1 MSQVDLDRVISLL
14 KEFAHQKKGRL
25 RLILVGALALQHY
38 GMRDRATFDLDAEV
52 NGDLEGLFQF
62 LRDHQIPADLGE
74 DISGWSVIAM
84 PPGYRDRAVTLYAD
98 AHLDIKALSP
108 LDLIIAKL
116 RRFTEE
122 DIQDALFIVEKY
134 NIGVVDIE
142 RAAEE
147 AIQNSAKDTALFL
160 FRRNVELFVG
170 KVKEK

>member
-25 RLILVGALALQHY
+25 RLILVGALALQYY
-38 GMRDRATFDLDAEV
+38 GMRDRATIDLDAEV
-52 NGDLEGLFQF
+52 SGDLEGLFQF
-62 LRDHQIPADLGE
+62 LRAHRIPADLGE
-74 DISGWSVIAM
+74 NISGWSVIAM
-84 PPGYRDRAVTLYAD
+84 PSGYRDRAVTLYQD
-98 AHLDIKALSP
+98 AYLEVKALSP

-122 DIQDALFIVEKY
+122 DIHDALFVVGKYGIRSDEIV
-134 NIGVVDIE
+134 

>member
-1 MSQVDLDRVISLL
+1 MSQVDLERVIALL
-14 KEFAHQKKGRL
+14 KDFAHQKKGRL

-52 NGDLEGLFQF
+52 SGDLEGLFQF
-62 LRDHQIPADLGE
+62 LKDRQIPADLGE

-98 AHLDIKALSP
+98 AHLQVKALSP

-122 DIQDALFIVEKY
+122 DIQDALFIAGKY
-134 NIGVVDIE
+134 NIRGEEIE
-142 RAAEE
+142 RAADE
-147 AIQNSAKDTALFL
+147 AIQSSAKDTVLFL
-160 FRRNVELFVG
+160 FRRNVQLFLEKVRG
-170 KVKEK
+170 K